1 MRRKL
6 FLAFALF
13 GFLYIAKGQ
22 DNFTVFTN
30 TSQTTRAFN
39 LFSLRFSSTTTDKTV
54 RREVTSDSLK
64 TSIYM
69 ISEYDTLNVKTTV
82 Y

>member
-6 FLAFALF
+6 FIAFALF

-30 TSQTTRAFN
+30 ASQTTRAFN
-39 LFSLRFSSTTTDKTV
+39 LFSSTPQPTVPRDAISDPTPGMLFSDIFL
-54 RREVTSDSLK
+54 RRE
-64 TSIYM
+64 M
-69 ISEYDTLNVKTTV
+69 QTTR
-82 Y
+82 